1 MRSVKQTDLFLTC
14 TKYIMNNKNKSIN
27 IMLIILFV
35 LEMIDIISK
44 FFR

>member
-1 MRSVKQTDLFLTC
+1 
-14 TKYIMNNKNKSIN
+14 MNNKNKSIN